1 MKLFGKSDI
10 AMRMLVMRKLG
21 LLTMAG
27 IWMLVGACAHLP
39 EDPLKPQ
46 TPEEIEAIAKAN
58 EQREFRAVI
67 RRRLD
72 VAHRQLD
79 RGELD
84 AAEASIQP
92 LLKLDLFKD
101 EVSYLQ
107 ASIELARSQK
117 PLEAQQKVGQGAM
130 LQEVQQAGILPASY
144 GSTVVIDSN
153 LKPIELPPGPMEE
166 LVNRKVTINLTDAG
180 VAELVQALNAEGL
193 NVIADD
199 ALQEEKTLTI
209 SVNEVPLKE
218 LFGYIARNMGIA
230 FNLGENL
237 IWVTRSLEVSEG
249 PQLET
254 RIIRLPQGALPV
266 VPQGGPSAPG
276 ATMGSSG
283 NIPGE
288 EDNDLEEALTA
299 LLASSPVGASFRIFR
314 TRNILVVRD
323 SRENLRLVEELVREF
338 DKPPYQ
344 VAIEA
349 RFISIS
355 QNDLRDLGVEIAQKN
370 FVPNLDPL
378 APEGVRVTNML
389 TELGALG
396 PGAETGVGLMNVSG
410 VIANR
415 TFDVLVSAIENKA
428 SSVTLSAPRV
438 TVMNNRTARF
448 RMGDNI
454 YYFEEYD
461 VVTFGGSLDR
471 ENRALAPTGTPVEL
485 PLGIT
490 FDVRVNIG
498 NDGRTVL
505 LGLKPEIVEFV
516 KWEDYTTFSDGGEG
530 AAGGGGRES
539 AGFSL
544 LKTIAEKLG
553 IDTEDLNEEETKDSG
568 ITQVKL
574 PRTNEKMI
582 ATTVGVSSG
591 QTVVLGGMMERLKTK
606 KVSKVPVLGDIPLL
620 GVLFRHTSFVDVPSN
635 LLIFVTANVINDR
648 GEYVE
653 VTPTIAP

>member
-1 MKLFGKSDI
+1 
-10 AMRMLVMRKLG
+10 MRKLG
-21 LLTMAG
+21 LLSMAG

-46 TPEEIEAIAKAN
+46 TPEEIEAAAKAN

-101 EVSYLQ
+101 EVNYLQ
-107 ASIELARSQK
+107 ASIELARSLK

-209 SVNEVPLKE
+209 SVSEVPLKE

-254 RIIRLPQGALPV
+254 RIIRLPQGALPT
-266 VPQGGPSAPG
+266 VPQGGPGAPG
-276 ATMGSSG
+276 STMGSSG

-355 QNDLRDLGVEIAQKN
+355 QDDLRDIGVDIKQSGVVEKLN
-370 FVPNLDPL
+370 
-378 APEGVRVTNML
+378 APETDTERADPTAAKLTNML
-389 TELGALG
+389 TELGALRM
-396 PGAETGVGLMNVSG
+396 GAPSGVGLMNVSG
-410 VIANR
+410 VLGNR
-415 TFDVLVSAIENKA
+415 SFDVLISAIENKS

-461 VVTFGGSLDR
+461 VETVSHGAAGGSTVETQTLV
-471 ENRALAPTGTPVEL
+471 PTGTPVEL
-485 PLGIT
+485 ALGIT

-505 LGLKPEIVEFV
+505 LGLKPEIVEFI
-516 KWEDYTTFSDGGEG
+516 KWEDYTTYGEGDDDDGGGGEG
-530 AAGGGGRES
+530 AS
-539 AGFSL
+539 
-544 LKTIAEKLG
+544 
-553 IDTEDLNEEETKDSG
+553 TE
-568 ITQVKL
+568 VKL

-591 QTVVLGGMMERLKTK
+591 QTVVLGGMMENLKTK
-606 KVSKVPVLGDIPLL
+606 RVKKVPFLGDIPFL
-620 GVLFRHTSFVDVPSN
+620 GVLFRHTENISIPSN

>member
-1 MKLFGKSDI
+1 
-10 AMRMLVMRKLG
+10 MRKLG

>member
-1 MKLFGKSDI
+1 MQVSRLWNGKTELSDESGM
-10 AMRMLVMRKLG
+10 AMRMVDMRKIG
-21 LLTMAG
+21 LLSMAG
-27 IWMLVGACAHLP
+27 ILVLMGACAHLP
-39 EDPLKPQ
+39 SDPLKPQ
-46 TPEEIEAIAKAN
+46 TPEDIEAVAKAN

-72 VAHRQLD
+72 TAHKQLE
-79 RGELD
+79 RGEID

-92 LLKLDLFKD
+92 LLKLDLFQD
-101 EVSYLQ
+101 EVGYLQ
-107 ASIELARSQK
+107 ESIAQARAMK
-117 PLEAQQKVGQGAM
+117 PLAAEQNLSQGTM
-130 LQEVQQAGILPASY
+130 LQEIQQAGVLPANY
-144 GSTVVIDSN
+144 GKTVVIDSS
-153 LKPIELPPGPMEE
+153 LEPIELPPGPMEE
-166 LVNRKVTINLTDAG
+166 LVNRKVTINLTNAG

-193 NVIADD
+193 NVIADE

-209 SVNEVPLKE
+209 SVSEVPLKE

-266 VPQGGPSAPG
+266 VPQGGPGAPG
-276 ATMGSSG
+276 STMGSSG

-299 LLASSPVGASFRIFR
+299 LLANSPVGASFRIFR

-323 SRENLRLVEELVREF
+323 SRENLRMVEELVREF

-349 RFISIS
+349 RFISIA
-355 QNDLRDLGVEIAQKN
+355 QDDLRDLGVEIAQSAAVSGLN
-370 FVPNLDPL
+370 
-378 APEGVRVTNML
+378 APENDTDRADPTGAKLTNML
-389 TELGALG
+389 TELGALRT
-396 PGAETGVGLMNVSG
+396 GAASGVGLMNVSA
-410 VIANR
+410 VLANR
-415 TFDVLVSAIENKA
+415 SFDVLISAIENK
-428 SSVTLSAPRV
+428 SSAVTLSAPRV

-461 VVTFGGSLDR
+461 VETVSQGATGGSTIETQTLV
-471 ENRALAPTGTPVEL
+471 PTGTPVEL
-485 PLGIT
+485 ALGIT

-505 LGLKPEIVEFV
+505 LGLKPEIVEFI
-516 KWEDYTTFSDGGEG
+516 KWEDYTTYGDGDGDGGD
-530 AAGGGGRES
+530 GGGDSEGGAS
-539 AGFSL
+539 
-544 LKTIAEKLG
+544 
-553 IDTEDLNEEETKDSG
+553 TE
-568 ITQVKL
+568 VKL

-591 QTVVLGGMMERLKTK
+591 QTVVLGGMMENLKTK
-606 KVSKVPVLGDIPLL
+606 RVKKVPLLGDLPLL
-620 GVLFRHTSFVDVPSN
+620 GVLFRHTENISMPSN

-653 VTPTIAP
+653 VTPAAAQ

>member
-1 MKLFGKSDI
+1 
-10 AMRMLVMRKLG
+10 MRKLG
-21 LLTMAG
+21 LLSMAG
-27 IWMLVGACAHLP
+27 ILMLMGACAHLP

-46 TPEEIEAIAKAN
+46 APEEIEAN
-58 EQREFRAVI
+58 ERREFHAVI

-72 VAHRQLD
+72 AAHKQLE
-79 RGELD
+79 RGEID
-84 AAEASIQP
+84 AAEANIQP

-101 EVSYLQ
+101 EVGYLQ
-107 ASIELARSQK
+107 ESIAQARAVM
-117 PLEAQQKVGQGAM
+117 PLVAQQNASQGSM
-130 LQEVQQAGILPASY
+130 LQEIQQAGVLPKSY
-144 GSTVVIDSN
+144 GTTVVIDSS
-153 LKPIELPPGPMEE
+153 LEPIELPPGPMEE
-166 LVNRKVTINLTDAG
+166 LVNRKVTINLTNAG

-209 SVNEVPLKE
+209 SVSEVPLKE

-266 VPQGGPSAPG
+266 VPQGGPGAPG
-276 ATMGSSG
+276 STMGSSG

-288 EDNDLEEALTA
+288 EDNDLEEALTT
-299 LLASSPVGASFRIFR
+299 LLANSPVGSSFRIFR

-355 QNDLRDLGVEIAQKN
+355 QDDLRDLGVEISQSNA
-370 FVPNLDPL
+370 VDGLDPRD
-378 APEGVRVTNML
+378 PEGAKVTNML
-389 TELGALG
+389 TELGALRT
-396 PGAETGVGLMNVSG
+396 GAASGVGLMNLSG

-415 TFDVLVSAIENKA
+415 SFDVLISAIENKS

-448 RMGDNI
+448 RMGDNV

-461 VVTFGGSLDR
+461 VETVSQGAVGGSTIETQTLV
-471 ENRALAPTGTPVEL
+471 PTGAPVEL
-485 PLGIT
+485 ALGIT

-505 LGLKPEIVEFV
+505 LGLKPEIVEFI
-516 KWEDYTTFSDGGEG
+516 KWEDYTTYGEGDGDDGGNSEEG
-530 AAGGGGRES
+530 AS
-539 AGFSL
+539 
-544 LKTIAEKLG
+544 
-553 IDTEDLNEEETKDSG
+553 TE
-568 ITQVKL
+568 VKL

-591 QTVVLGGMMERLKTK
+591 QTVVLGGMMENLKTK
-606 KVSKVPVLGDIPLL
+606 RVNKVPLLGDLPLI
-620 GVLFRHTSFVDVPSN
+620 GVLFRHAEDIAMPSN

-653 VTPTIAP
+653 VTPAAAQ

>member
-1 MKLFGKSDI
+1 
-10 AMRMLVMRKLG
+10 MRKLG
-21 LLTMAG
+21 LLSMAG
-27 IWMLVGACAHLP
+27 MWLLLSGCAHWP
-39 EDPLKPQ
+39 EDPLKAQ
-46 TPEEIEAIAKAN
+46 TPEEIESIAKAQ
-58 EQREFRAVI
+58 EQREFRAAV
-67 RRRLD
+67 RRRMD
-72 VAHRQLD
+72 AAYRQLE

-92 LLKLDLFKD
+92 LLKLEIFEE
-101 EVSYLQ
+101 EVAYLQ
-107 ASIELARSQK
+107 DSLAQARAVK
-117 PLEAQQKVGQGAM
+117 PIVAEQRVSRNTMLLEAHKG
-130 LQEVQQAGILPASY
+130 GILPASY
-144 GSTVVIDSN
+144 GTTVVIDAN
-153 LKPIELPPGPMEE
+153 LPPVELPPGPMEE
-166 LVNRKVTINLTDAG
+166 MVNRKVTMKLENVG
-180 VAELVQALNAEGL
+180 VSELVQALNAEGL

-199 ALQEEKTLTI
+199 ALQEEKQLNI
-209 SVNEVPLKE
+209 AVSEVPLKE
-218 LFGYIARNMGIA
+218 LFAYIARNMGIA

-237 IWVTRSLEVSEG
+237 IWVTRSLELSEG

-276 ATMGSSG
+276 STMGGGG

-299 LLASSPVGASFRIFR
+299 LLADSPVGASFRIFR

-344 VAIEA
+344 VTIEA
-349 RFISIS
+349 RFISVS
-355 QNDLRDLGVEIAQKN
+355 QDDLRDVGVELTQSGVVQALN
-370 FVPNLDPL
+370 
-378 APEGVRVTNML
+378 APATDSQRADATGAKVTNIL

-396 PGAETGVGLMNVSG
+396 IGNADGVGLMNVSG
-410 VIANR
+410 VLGNR
-415 TFDVLVSAIENKA
+415 SFDILLSAIENKTSA
-428 SSVTLSAPRV
+428 LTLSAPRV

-461 VVTFGGSLDR
+461 VETVSHGAIGGSTVETQTLV
-471 ENRALAPTGTPVEL
+471 PTGKPVEL

-490 FDVRVNIG
+490 FDVRVNVG

-505 LGLKPEIVEFV
+505 LGLKPEIVELL
-516 KWEDYTTFSDGGEG
+516 KWEDYTTYGDGDSDSSSSGSSSSGEVT
-530 AAGGGGRES
+530 S
-539 AGFSL
+539 
-544 LKTIAEKLG
+544 
-553 IDTEDLNEEETKDSG
+553 TE
-568 ITQVKL
+568 VKL

-591 QTVVLGGMMERLKTK
+591 QTVVLGGMVENLKTERVK
-606 KVSKVPVLGDIPLL
+606 KVPLL
-620 GVLFRHTSFVDVPSN
+620 GDLPLLGFLFRHSETISIPSN
-635 LLIFVTANVINDR
+635 LLIFVTATVINDR

-653 VTPTIAP
+653 VTPPITQ

>member
-1 MKLFGKSDI
+1 
-10 AMRMLVMRKLG
+10 MRKLG
-21 LLTMAG
+21 LLSMAG
-27 IWMLVGACAHLP
+27 IWVLMGACAHLP
-39 EDPLKPQ
+39 DDPLKPQ
-46 TPEEIEAIAKAN
+46 TPEEIEAVAKAD
-58 EQREFRAVI
+58 EQREFRTFV

-72 VAHRQLD
+72 IIHKQLE

-84 AAEASIQP
+84 AAEAGIQP

-101 EVSYLQ
+101 EVGYLQ
-107 ASIELARSQK
+107 ESIALARSLK
-117 PLEAQQKVGQGAM
+117 PLEVQQSVSHGAM
-130 LQEVQQAGILPASY
+130 LQEIQQAGVLPASY
-144 GSTVVIDSN
+144 GKTVVIDSS
-153 LKPIELPPGPMEE
+153 LKPVELPPGPMEE

-209 SVNEVPLKE
+209 SVSEVPLKE

-254 RIIRLPQGALPV
+254 RIIRLPQGALPT
-266 VPQGGPSAPG
+266 VPQGGPGAPG
-276 ATMGSSG
+276 STMGGGG
-283 NIPGE
+283 NIPAE

-299 LLASSPVGASFRIFR
+299 LLANSPVGASFRIFR
-314 TRNILVVRD
+314 NRNILVVRD
-323 SRENLRLVEELVREF
+323 SRENLRLVEELVGEF

-349 RFISIS
+349 RFITIS
-355 QNDLRDLGVEIAQKN
+355 QDDLRDLGVDITQSGVVEELN
-370 FVPNLDPL
+370 
-378 APEGVRVTNML
+378 APETATERADPTAARVTNIL
-389 TELGALG
+389 TELGALRM
-396 PGAETGVGLMNVSG
+396 GAASGVGLMNVSG
-410 VIANR
+410 VLGNR
-415 TFDVLVSAIENKA
+415 SFNVLISAIENKS

-461 VVTFGGSLDR
+461 VETVSHGSAGGSTVETQTLV
-471 ENRALAPTGTPVEL
+471 PTGTPVEL

-498 NDGRTVL
+498 NDGRTIL
-505 LGLKPEIVEFV
+505 LGLKPEIVEFI
-516 KWEDYTTFSDGGEG
+516 KWEDYTTYGDGGDDDD
-530 AAGGGGRES
+530 GGGDGAS
-539 AGFSL
+539 
-544 LKTIAEKLG
+544 
-553 IDTEDLNEEETKDSG
+553 TE
-568 ITQVKL
+568 VKL

-591 QTVVLGGMMERLKTK
+591 QTVVLGGMMENLKTK
-606 KVSKVPVLGDIPLL
+606 RVKKVPFLGDIPLL
-620 GVLFRHTSFVDVPSN
+620 GVLFRHTENISMPSN

-648 GEYVE
+648 GEYVN

>member
-1 MKLFGKSDI
+1 MVD
-10 AMRMLVMRKLG
+10 MRKLG
-21 LLTMAG
+21 LLSMAG
-27 IWMLVGACAHLP
+27 ILMLMGACAHLP

-46 TPEEIEAIAKAN
+46 APEEIEAN
-58 EQREFRAVI
+58 ERREFHAVI

-72 VAHRQLD
+72 AAHKQLE
-79 RGELD
+79 RGEID
-84 AAEASIQP
+84 AAEANIQP

-101 EVSYLQ
+101 EVGYLQ
-107 ASIELARSQK
+107 ESIAQARAVM
-117 PLEAQQKVGQGAM
+117 PLVAQQNASQGSM
-130 LQEVQQAGILPASY
+130 LQEIQQAGVLPKSY
-144 GSTVVIDSN
+144 GTTVVIDSS
-153 LKPIELPPGPMEE
+153 LEPIELPPGPMEE
-166 LVNRKVTINLTDAG
+166 LVNRKVTINLTNAG

-209 SVNEVPLKE
+209 SVSEVPLKE

-266 VPQGGPSAPG
+266 VPQGGPGAPG
-276 ATMGSSG
+276 STMGSSG

-288 EDNDLEEALTA
+288 EDNDLEEALTT
-299 LLASSPVGASFRIFR
+299 LLANSPVGSSFRIFR

-355 QNDLRDLGVEIAQKN
+355 QDDLRDLGVEISQSNA
-370 FVPNLDPL
+370 VDGLDPRD
-378 APEGVRVTNML
+378 PEGAKVTNML
-389 TELGALG
+389 TELGALRT
-396 PGAETGVGLMNVSG
+396 GAASGVGLMNLSG

-415 TFDVLVSAIENKA
+415 SFDVLISAIENKS

-448 RMGDNI
+448 RMGDNV

-461 VVTFGGSLDR
+461 VETVSQGAVGGSTIETQTLV
-471 ENRALAPTGTPVEL
+471 PTGAPVEL
-485 PLGIT
+485 ALGIT

-505 LGLKPEIVEFV
+505 LGLKPEIVEFI
-516 KWEDYTTFSDGGEG
+516 KWEDYTTYGEGDGDDGGNSEEG
-530 AAGGGGRES
+530 AS
-539 AGFSL
+539 
-544 LKTIAEKLG
+544 
-553 IDTEDLNEEETKDSG
+553 TE
-568 ITQVKL
+568 VKL

-591 QTVVLGGMMERLKTK
+591 QTVVLGGMMENLKTK
-606 KVSKVPVLGDIPLL
+606 RVNKVPLLGDLPLI
-620 GVLFRHTSFVDVPSN
+620 GVLFRHAEDIAMPSN

-653 VTPTIAP
+653 VTPAAAQ